1 MQLQSEFVKE
11 IYLLDKLPFEEQ
23 RVIHALVVFWK
34 CTRFLHLNQ
43 VRPSPRILELIYKC
57 SIGIDFFRQVY
68 HDLCSDRRIK
78 YVGFSET
85 EFKQF
90 LEIEYNQP
98 FVEHQ
103 AQARANQEQARA
115 DFDALGKEMAKA
127 TSRAELVKLGRK
139 RADLAQYIGVS
150 SGDYESHCWRSCPSR
165 ISSAV
170 HARCPACGW
179 YICNNC
185 SSCSPDCNW
194 NGTLNPVQDKTVNP
208 FLDMPDDFI
217 L

>member
-34 CTRFLHLNQ
+34 CTRFSHLNQ

-115 DFDALGKEMAKA
+115 DFDALGEEMAK
-127 TSRAELVKLGRK
+127 TTDRKERFELGLRREV
-139 RADLAQYIGVS
+139 LAPFTNLTQDTAWQ
-150 SGDYESHCWRSCPSR
+150 DYDS
-165 ISSAV
+165 
-170 HARCPACGW
+170 
-179 YICNNC
+179 
-185 SSCSPDCNW
+185 
-194 NGTLNPVQDKTVNP
+194 T
-208 FLDMPDDFI
+208 F
-217 L
+217 

>member
-115 DFDALGKEMAKA
+115 DFDALGEEMAK
-127 TSRAELVKLGRK
+127 TTDRKERFELGLRREVLAPFTGRIFVYK
-139 RADLAQYIGVS
+139 N
-150 SGDYESHCWRSCPSR
+150 HCWCCQGR
-165 ISSAV
+165 ISSAI
-170 HARCPACGW
+170 HAQCPRCTF
-179 YICNNC
+179 YIC
-185 SSCSPDCNW
+185 SSCGNCLCGFPGYS
-194 NGTLNPVQDKTVNP
+194 GYHGKAVSP
-208 FLDMPDDFI
+208 FLPDYPDD
-217 L
+217 LS